1 MIDVIARG
9 MAANKGGGGGG
20 DTYTKAEIDAFLAE
34 KQDLITLLK
43 KLSPELIDY
52 DFSKVV
58 TVDVNDD
65 QTEVEVEG
73 NSIKFLTPVSTNGDE
88 IKIETDSTH
97 LEGDEI
103 LL

>member
-1 MIDVIARG
+1 MIDIIARG

-34 KQDLITLLK
+34 KQDLITLLR

-58 TVDVNDD
+58 TVDDE

>member
-1 MIDVIARG
+1 MIDIIARG

-52 DFSKVV
+52 DFSKVT
-58 TVDVNDD
+58 TVDDE

-88 IKIETDSTH
+88 IKIETSSTH
-97 LEGDEI
+97 LDGDDI

>member
-1 MIDVIARG
+1 MIDIIARG
-9 MAANKGGGGGG
+9 MAANKSDSG
-20 DTYTKAEIDAFLAE
+20 DTYTKAEVDALLAE

-52 DFSKVV
+52 DFSKVT
-58 TVDVNDD
+58 TVDDG
-65 QTEVEVEG
+65 QTEVEVDG
-73 NSIKFLTPVSTNGDE
+73 NNIKFLTPVSTNGDE

>member
-20 DTYTKAEIDAFLAE
+20 DSYTKAETDALLNE

-52 DFSKVV
+52 DFSKVA
-58 TVDVNDD
+58 TIDYE
-65 QTEVEVEG
+65 QTEVEVDG
-73 NSIKFLTPVSTNGDE
+73 NNIKFLTPVSTNGDE

>member
-20 DTYTKAEIDAFLAE
+20 DSYTKAETDALLRE
-34 KQDLITLLK
+34 KQDLITLSE

-58 TVDVNDD
+58 TVDDE

-73 NSIKFLTPVSTNGDE
+73 NDIKFLTPVSTNGDE

-97 LEGDEI
+97 LDGDEI